1 MPERNTDGKVE
12 GKQGSASQACE
23 RQKQTEIR
31 GRRATPHPTKCWEK
45 GIAVSNPKNEE
56 QNKNISKQEEAISKW
71 AQTLATQ
78 LERFLR
84 TREGQ
89 LDFPHHL
96 YERKS
101 GE

>member
-1 MPERNTDGKVE
+1 MIGL
-12 GKQGSASQACE
+12 SIASLRE
-23 RQKQTEIR
+23 
-31 GRRATPHPTKCWEK
+31 TKTNRDQRPKANPAPDQMSGES
-45 GIAVSNPKNEE
+45 IIVSNPENEE